1 MGNEVFELRIFE
13 FVKRSFCSRF
23 MKLSGN
29 FDEVIQNYI
38 QKVLNNY
45 MNLNIDNR

>member
-1 MGNEVFELRIFE
+1 
-13 FVKRSFCSRF
+13 
-23 MKLSGN
+23 MKLLGK